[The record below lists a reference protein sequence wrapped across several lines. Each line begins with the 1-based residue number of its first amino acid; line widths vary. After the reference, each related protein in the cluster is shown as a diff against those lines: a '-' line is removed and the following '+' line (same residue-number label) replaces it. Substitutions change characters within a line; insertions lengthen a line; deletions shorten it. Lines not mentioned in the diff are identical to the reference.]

1 MTTTAVLAKL
11 TPLPD
16 IEKFKSSIKK
26 DFEQRYRSLLGSSYD
41 DFLMYSLSYL
51 NKSIRVNTLK
61 IPIAELKE
69 RLQQHDLFAEKGQS
83 KGFTLYQVPWCKEGF
98 WVKGERTDFGN
109 LVEHTLGYFYI
120 QEAASMIPAVVL
132 NPQPGE
138 VVLDLCAS
146 PGSKTTQMAVMM
158 ENKGIVVAN
167 DISGD
172 RMKPLGINLQRMGI
186 LNVVESQARGQQLQR
201 LKTKFDKILVDA
213 PCSGTGT
220 IRKSPETLK
229 IWNPLMVRR
238 LAGQQK
244 TLIDTAFSLLKP
256 GGTLVY
262 STCSVEPEENEGVV
276 DFLLQKYPESAILEE
291 IKLDINRSNTVL
303 AFEKSSYSGE
313 IRKCLRIWPQ
323 DNNTEGFF
331 VAKIAK
337 KG

>member
-1 MTTTAVLAKL
+1 MTAAALDQL
-11 TPLPD
+11 TPLPEAD
-16 IEKFKSSIKK
+16 KARAAIKEE
-26 DFEQRYRSLLGSSYD
+26 FEQRYRHLLGSSYD
-41 DFLMYSLSYL
+41 DFISYSLSYL

-61 IPIAELKE
+61 IAIAELKQ
-69 RLQQHDLFAEKGQS
+69 RLEQQNFRLF
-83 KGFTLYQVPWCKEGF
+83 QVPWCREGF
-98 WVKGERTDFGN
+98 WVKGSRTDLGN

-120 QEAASMIPAVVL
+120 QEAASMIPAAVL

-138 VVLDLCAS
+138 IVLDMCAS
-146 PGSKTTQMAVMM
+146 PGSKTTQIAAMM
-158 ENKGIVVAN
+158 ENKGIIVAN
-167 DISGD
+167 DITGD

-201 LKTKFDKILVDA
+201 MVTRFDKILVDA

-220 IRKSPETLK
+220 LRKSPETLK

-244 TLIDTAFSLLKP
+244 TLIDAAFSLLKP

-262 STCSVEPEENEGVV
+262 STCSVEPEENEGVI
-276 DFLLQKYPESAILEE
+276 DWLLQKYPKEASVEE
-291 IKLDINRSNTVL
+291 IKLDISRSSTVPG
-303 AFEKSSYSGE
+303 FEKSIYGPE
-313 IRKCLRIWPQ
+313 VGKCLRIWPQ

-331 VAKIAK
+331 VARITK

>member
-1 MTTTAVLAKL
+1 MKMSYSEQLNQL
-11 TPLPD
+11 TPLPEAD
-16 IEKFKSSIKK
+16 KARATIKK
-26 DFEQRYRSLLGSSYD
+26 EFEERYRHLLGNSYE
-41 DFLMYSLSYL
+41 DFLNYSLSYL

-61 IPIAELKE
+61 IPVAELKQ
-69 RLQQHDLFAEKGQS
+69 RLEQQNFRLF
-83 KGFTLYQVPWCKEGF
+83 QVPWCKEGF
-98 WVKGERTDFGN
+98 WVKGDRTDFGN

-120 QEAASMIPAVVL
+120 QEAASMISAAVL

-138 VVLDLCAS
+138 TILDMCAS
-146 PGSKTTQMAVMM
+146 PGSKTTQMAAMM
-158 ENKGIVVAN
+158 ENKGIIVAN
-167 DISGD
+167 DITGD

-201 LKTKFDKILVDA
+201 LSTKFDKILVDA

-244 TLIDTAFSLLKP
+244 ALIDTAFSLLKP

-276 DFLLQKYPESAILEE
+276 DYLLQKYCDTAVIEE
-291 IKLDINRSNTVL
+291 IELEINRSSPIL
-303 AFEKSSYSGE
+303 SFEKSSYSPEVG
-313 IRKCLRIWPQ
+313 KCLRIWPQ
-323 DNNTEGFF
+323 DNNTAGFF
-331 VAKIAK
+331 VAKIRK
-337 KG
+337 NE